1 MRPPRGRPPP
11 PPPPRAGHS
20 PARAGGEK
28 GRPRRPPQPSAEPRP
43 PADHRRGRGGDR
55 TRGAAAA
62 PGRGDPRRGAR
73 CSATDRA
80 RNRRRSA
87 PAADSGSESGSAAI
101 SAAFPPGNPRRCA
114 GVPGRGG
121 GDGTRCC
128 PPDPGARCSA
138 RDVPR
143 CPGLRFGA
151 GPAAFI
157 TSDMTPPTK
166 PVLLSEHT
174 QDLHP
179 WLQGHHYQ
187 TPCTCISLTKSC
199 MHPACMATCTQMS
212 PTDPQEVPRAVTSDM
227 RPIKATA
234 GPCIMYGSR
243 GPAMWPKEPCR
254 GKSAV
259 SQAAVSSACSVKED
273 QLLTGT

>member
-1 MRPPRGRPPP
+1 MRPPRGRPR
-11 PPPPRAGHS
+11 PPRAGHS

-28 GRPRRPPQPSAEPRP
+28 GRPWRPPPPSAEPRP

-101 SAAFPPGNPRRCA
+101 SAAFPPA
-114 GVPGRGG
+114 TRGAARGFRAAG

-157 TSDMTPPTK
+157 TLDMTPPTK
-166 PVLLSEHT
+166 PVLLREHT

-187 TPCTCISLTKSC
+187 TPCRCISLTKSC

-212 PTDPQEVPRAVTSDM
+212 STDPQDVPHAVTSDM

-234 GPCIMYGSR
+234 DG
-243 GPAMWPKEPCR
+243 
-254 GKSAV
+254 
-259 SQAAVSSACSVKED
+259 D
-273 QLLTGT
+273 GTCHTY